1 MEHVSSAI
9 SLVAAS
15 AVSTHVDAVMAAEQV
30 CEEIVAHPGLGSIDL
45 AMAFVSGGHTTDLP
59 HVAEVIRKSLSP
71 GTFVGVTSEGVI
83 AGASELERRP
93 AVVLFCA
100 SLPGTS
106 LHPFTYR
113 RLPHAAEGDP
123 EALARVAEAVGARS
137 DARGVFFFADPFS
150 IPAASAVETIASCHS
165 VVPGLPRLPV
175 IGGMASGGNA
185 PGKNILVLDNE
196 VMRAGAIG
204 VTVRGSVALD
214 TLVSQ
219 GCRPIGRPLVVTAG
233 TRNVI
238 RSLGGM
244 TAVEALREV
253 VHSLSE
259 QDKALLPRG
268 VFVGRVI
275 NEYKDRFGR
284 GDFLI
289 RDVVGADEN
298 SGAIAIADLVH
309 IGQTVQFHLRDAATA
324 TEDLELLL
332 VAQSLLGTPIG
343 GLLFTCNGR
352 GKRLFNVENH
362 DASTISK
369 AFSGGTEGAFPLA
382 GFFAAGEIGPIG
394 DRSFVHGHTASLALF
409 RQLRPQL

>member
-1 MEHVSSAI
+1 MEHVSSAV

-30 CEEIVAHPGLGSIDL
+30 CDEVLAHPGLGTIDL
-45 AMAFVSGGHTTDLP
+45 AMAFVSGVHSADLP
-59 HVAEVIRKSLSP
+59 QIAEVIRKTLSP
-71 GTFVGVTSEGVI
+71 GTFIGVTSEGVI
-83 AGASELERRP
+83 AGSQEIERKA
-93 AVVLFCA
+93 AVSLFCA

-106 LHPFTYR
+106 IHSFNYR
-113 RLPHAAEGDP
+113 RLPHAAEADP
-123 EALARVAEAVGARS
+123 EALARVAEAVGARG
-137 DARGVFFFADPFS
+137 DARAVFFFADPFS
-150 IPAASAVETIASCHS
+150 IPAASAVETIAASHA
-165 VVPGLPRLPV
+165 VIPGLPRLPV

-185 PGKNILVLDNE
+185 PGKNILILNDE

-204 VTVRGSVALD
+204 VTIRGAIAVD

-233 TRNVI
+233 QRNVI
-238 RSLGGM
+238 RSLGGQ

-259 QDKALLPRG
+259 EDRALLPRG

-289 RDVVGADEN
+289 RGVVGADEN
-298 SGAIAIADLVH
+298 SGAIAIADGVH

-332 VAQSLLGTPIG
+332 LAQSLLGTPIG

-352 GKRLFNVENH
+352 GRRLFEKDGH
-362 DASTISK
+362 DAATISK
-369 AFSGGTEGAFPLA
+369 AFGGAAETPFPLA

-409 RQLRPQL
+409 RSPRPQL